1 MTRPNVFSRLE
12 FSFDTAKFG
21 DALELNPKVLKFL
34 EQAAMP
40 LPSWQADDL
49 ANNVVTP
56 SRYLKNPHENV
67 IISLTQSA
75 TSLASLANTG
85 NTIFLYASAEGAA
98 LSNAASNF
106 VIELQRFKTHTDN
119 ISGIGTISEYANI
132 PQYDIAVAIGQKV
145 LEITYRSDYAA
156 QPKQEVTYDSIFDPA
171 NANTV
176 VVTTANNSPNAATM
190 LGSFTS
196 LYVGPDLQ
204 VSNTLLATGVV
215 TVNNTLVY
223 VPPAG
228 ETAGYWTSNISVP
241 SITTIYNAVVAANT
255 LIATRRN
262 HDWNFFVNSQELV
275 MDTVFLSKFSS
286 MGNSQK
292 SLVNNL
298 IGTDLLI
305 DNMANAANSITS

>member
-34 EQAAMP
+34 EQAALP
-40 LPSWQADDL
+40 LPDWQADDL
-49 ANNVVTP
+49 ANEVVTP
-56 SRYLKNPHENV
+56 SRYFKNPHENV

-75 TSLASLANTG
+75 TSLTSLANTS
-85 NTIFLYASAEGAA
+85 NTLFQFAPAEAEGLGTVTA
-98 LSNAASNF
+98 NF
-106 VIELQRFKTHTDN
+106 IIELERFKTHTDN
-119 ISGIGTISEYANI
+119 ISGLGTMSEFANI

-156 QPKQEVTYDSIFDPA
+156 QPKQNVTYNSVFDPA

-196 LYVGPDLQ
+196 LYIGPDLQ
-204 VSNTLLATGVV
+204 VYDTLLATGVL
-215 TVNNTLVY
+215 TVNNSLVY
-223 VPPAG
+223 VPPSEG
-228 ETAGYWTSNISVP
+228 GDGYWTSNISIP
-241 SITTIYNAVVAANT
+241 SITTIYDAVVAANT

-262 HDWNFFVNSQELV
+262 HDWNFFEKSQELV

-292 SLVNNL
+292 SMVNNL

-305 DNMANAANSITS
+305 DNMANAANSMPS

>member
-21 DALELNPKVLKFL
+21 DALDLNPKVLKFL
-34 EQAAMP
+34 EQAALP
-40 LPSWQADDL
+40 LPDWQADDL
-49 ANNVVTP
+49 ANDVVTP

-75 TSLASLANTG
+75 TSLSSLANTG
-85 NTIFLYASAEGAA
+85 NTIFLYASPEGAA
-98 LSNAASNF
+98 LSGATANF
-106 VIELQRFKTHTDN
+106 IIELQRFKTHTDN
-119 ISGIGTISEYANI
+119 ISGLGTISEYANI

-156 QPKQEVTYDSIFDPA
+156 QPKQNVTYNSIFDPA

-196 LYVGPDLQ
+196 LYIGPDLQ
-204 VSNTLLATGVV
+204 VYNTLLATGVL
-215 TVNNTLVY
+215 TVNNSLVY
-223 VPPAG
+223 VPPSG
-228 ETAGYWTSNISVP
+228 EEAGYWTSNISIP
-241 SITTIYNAVVAANT
+241 SISTIYDAVVAANT

-262 HDWNFFVNSQELV
+262 HDWNFFEKSQELV

-292 SLVNNL
+292 SMVNNL

-305 DNMANAANSITS
+305 DNMANAANSIPS

>member
-34 EQAAMP
+34 EQAALP
-40 LPSWQADDL
+40 LPDWQADDL
-49 ANNVVTP
+49 ANEVVTP
-56 SRYLKNPHENV
+56 SRYFKNPHENV
-67 IISLTQSA
+67 IITLAQSA
-75 TSLASLANTG
+75 TSLSSLVG
-85 NTIFLYASAEGAA
+85 NTIFQYAAVEAAA
-98 LSNAASNF
+98 LSSAATNF
-106 VIELQRFKTHTDN
+106 IIELDRFKTHTDN
-119 ISGIGTISEYANI
+119 ISGLGTMSEFANI

-145 LEITYRSDYAA
+145 LEITYRADYAA
-156 QPKQEVTYDSIFDPA
+156 QPKQNVTYNSVFDPA

-176 VVTTANNSPNAATM
+176 VVTTSNNSPNAATM

-196 LYVGPDLQ
+196 LYIGPDLQ
-204 VSNTLLATGVV
+204 VYDTLLATGVL
-215 TVNNTLVY
+215 TIENSRVY
-223 VPPAG
+223 VPPTESAN
-228 ETAGYWTSNISVP
+228 GYWTSNISVP
-241 SITTIYNAVVAANT
+241 SITTIYDAVVAANT

-262 HDWNFFVNSQELV
+262 HDWNFFEKSQELV

-292 SLVNNL
+292 SMVNNL

-305 DNMANAANSITS
+305 DNMANAANSIGS

>member
-21 DALELNPKVLKFL
+21 DALDLNPKVLKFL

-49 ANNVVTP
+49 ANDVVTP

-75 TSLASLANTG
+75 TSLTSLANTG
-85 NTIFLYASAEGAA
+85 NTIFLYASEEGAA
-98 LSNAASNF
+98 LSGAAANF
-106 VIELQRFKTHTDN
+106 IIELQRFKTHTDN
-119 ISGIGTISEYANI
+119 ISGLGTMSEYANI

-145 LEITYRSDYAA
+145 LEITYRADYAA
-156 QPKQEVTYDSIFDPA
+156 QPKQNVTYNSIFDPA
-171 NANTV
+171 NANTI
-176 VVTTANNSPNAATM
+176 VVTTANNAPNAATM

-196 LYVGPDLQ
+196 LYIGPDLQ
-204 VSNTLLATGVV
+204 VYDTLLASGVL
-215 TVNNTLVY
+215 TVNNSLVY

-228 ETAGYWTSNISVP
+228 ETAGYWTSNISIP
-241 SITTIYNAVVAANT
+241 SITTIYDAVVAANT

-262 HDWNFFVNSQELV
+262 HDWNFFENSQELV
-275 MDTVFLSKFSS
+275 MDTVFLGKFSS

-292 SLVNNL
+292 SMVNNL

-305 DNMANAANSITS
+305 DNLANAANSVSS